1 MGGRG
6 QSVGDDVHVD
16 GDWPGGELATGAA
29 GVGDSMEAFSDERA
43 VTPVIFQYLYFSTH
57 TIR

>member
-6 QSVGDDVHVD
+6 EPAGHDVHVD
-16 GDWPGGELATGAA
+16 GNWPSGELAARTT

-43 VTPVIFQYLYFSTH
+43 VTPVIFQYLYF
-57 TIR
+57 